1 MSLYCKSEDGI
12 VCMKE
17 ATHSVMMWALCWFE
31 RFSMN
36 RVFRQRINT
45 GCFPVLTSQFNWITV
60 MYGKNLN
67 VFANSGHNHCLC
79 RRRFAAFTHFIT
91 MSVER
96 AFSDTFTLRSCRFSK
111 VLVLLLGFRYVLVID
126 FVLDFSKKKCCPSYF
141 GVPHQQVVSQS
152 KVVTF
157 PCWHIGV
164 W

>member
-1 MSLYCKSEDGI
+1 MSPYCKSEDGI

-91 MSVER
+91 MSVEH
-96 AFSDTFTLRSCRFSK
+96 AFSDTFTLRSCRFWFCS
-111 VLVLLLGFRYVLVID
+111 LVFGMSWSLILFLTFLRRNAVPVISD
-126 FVLDFSKKKCCPSYF
+126 PTSTRCLAV
-141 GVPHQQVVSQS
+141 
-152 KVVTF
+152 
-157 PCWHIGV
+157 
-164 W
+164 